1 MKNKE
6 IPQHILGILAD
17 KAIAQEAEAD
27 NIEIGHALKGISE
40 QQLQEIVSVKK
51 PKILSFKE
59 IVRKR
64 MLWSLSMAA
73 MLAIAIIVPLHVE
86 RQSMNKIDRLIYAYN
101 SDILPMPFSVN
112 RGTENGI
119 NISELSDS
127 QLKESLPA
135 LARQYK
141 ESANNQDIAINGQIL
156 SLAYIR
162 LHERDAAKDTLQ
174 SMIERLSSEKEDY
187 QEVIDWCHSILNQ
200 LK

>member
-6 IPQHILGILAD
+6 IPEKILGLLAD

-40 QQLQEIVSVKK
+40 QQLREIVSVKK
-51 PKILSFKE
+51 PKILSFKKV
-59 IVRKR
+59 VRER
-64 MLWSLSMAA
+64 ILWSLSMAA
-73 MLAIAIIVPLHVE
+73 MLAIAIMVPMHIE
-86 RQSMNKIDRLIYAYN
+86 RQSMNEIDGLIYSYN
-101 SDILPMPFSVN
+101 SDILAMSSSEN
-112 RGTENGI
+112 RGSEADI
-119 NISELSDS
+119 NISEMSDS
-127 QLKESLPA
+127 QLKEA
-135 LARQYK
+135 LSTLERQYI
-141 ESANNQDIAINGQIL
+141 ECDNNQDIAITGQIL

-162 LHERDAAKDTLQ
+162 LHDRDAAKDTLH

>member
-6 IPQHILGILAD
+6 IPEHILCVLAD

-27 NIEIGHALKGISE
+27 NIEIGYALKGISE
-40 QQLQEIVSVKK
+40 QQLREIVSAKK
-51 PKILSFKE
+51 PKLLSFKK
-59 IVRKR
+59 IVRER

-86 RQSMNKIDRLIYAYN
+86 RQSMNEIDGLIYAYN
-101 SDILPMPFSVN
+101 SDILAMSFSVN

-127 QLKESLPA
+127 QLKESL
-135 LARQYK
+135 LTLERQYK
-141 ESANNQDIAINGQIL
+141 ENANNQDIAINGQIL

-162 LHERDAAKDTLQ
+162 LHDRDAAKDTLQ